1 MKTCKLE
8 MLEFTALFDFPGF
21 YYKKCIE
28 ISYGK
33 RGICV
38 DNKIANVLTNFINV
52 YFRIIHVYSY
62 LLKVWQMI
70 MATMTIYD
78 SLS

>member
-1 MKTCKLE
+1 MKTCKLK
-8 MLEFTALFDFPGF
+8 MLEFTALFDFPGS
-21 YYKKCIE
+21 YYEKCIK

-38 DNKIANVLTNFINV
+38 VNKNANVLTNFIN
-52 YFRIIHVYSY
+52 VYSY

>member
-1 MKTCKLE
+1 
-8 MLEFTALFDFPGF
+8 MLEFTALFDFPGS
-21 YYKKCIE
+21 YYEKCIK

-38 DNKIANVLTNFINV
+38 VNKNANVLTNFIN
-52 YFRIIHVYSY
+52 VYSY